1 MSYTLNLKNPTLIY
15 WEHLHAICCFVWK
28 EKIEQLIVEEE
39 VDEAK
44 ASFMKALES
53 IEFEEELY
61 PFYTLPDYAPDIA
74 KLYNLQEDD
83 ILNAKDVRW

>member
-28 EKIEQLIVEEE
+28 EKIKQLIVEEE

-44 ASFMKALES
+44 ASFMIFLTQKM
-53 IEFEEELY
+53 
-61 PFYTLPDYAPDIA
+61 
-74 KLYNLQEDD
+74 
-83 ILNAKDVRW
+83 